1 MRILRS
7 ATITAALLLP
17 AAAWAQESLEFK
29 GTGWVNAKEIHLDR
43 LKGKVI
49 VVYFFEEG

>member
-1 MRILRS
+1 MRIVKSVAL
-7 ATITAALLLP
+7 AAAMLVP

-29 GTGWVNAKEIHLDR
+29 GSGWVNAKEIHLDR
-43 LKGKVI
+43 LKGKVV